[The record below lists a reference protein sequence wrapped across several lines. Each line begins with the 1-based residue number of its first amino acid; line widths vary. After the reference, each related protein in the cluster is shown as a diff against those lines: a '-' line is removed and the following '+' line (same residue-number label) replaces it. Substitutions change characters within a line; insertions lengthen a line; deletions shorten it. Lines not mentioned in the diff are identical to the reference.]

1 MNSKPFEIAAQRL
14 HGHGFELYDKN
25 GVVQIRNNAANRA
38 KHQTIRSIANQRQSI
53 QVLKRKYAPK
63 NTGGQAL
70 GNTPESENDFW
81 KWYGE
86 LSSEFENLY
95 DEIYNYLAPACDI
108 CSIPLD
114 FYKAFKDDDYRV
126 GKWQDVFEK
135 LLSDTK
141 IAKEFYDTFGYGID
155 PSSGENMTFTNYV
168 IDRLGNPF
176 SEIIRVFRECNGFIG
191 TIIDTIKSNDDVV
204 YDEI

>member
-1 MNSKPFEIAAQRL
+1 MQSIARTFGVNSKPFEIAAQRL

-155 PSSGENMTFTNYV
+155 PSSGENMTFTNDDYQPRYGFENSSFF
-168 IDRLGNPF
+168 DMDW
-176 SEIIRVFRECNGFIG
+176 EIP
-191 TIIDTIKSNDDVV
+191 DD
-204 YDEI
+204 YWKK